1 MNLKMCEIY
10 QSNMKKMA
18 LLVLAVVLL
27 TGCEKTVY
35 RTNLEVYCPPLKSYS
50 TDFNEILAAEFDV
63 LDEGIM
69 FSAFKTTVVGFPL
82 FKCKGHYC
90 FN

>member
-1 MNLKMCEIY
+1 
-10 QSNMKKMA
+10 MA

-50 TDFNEILAAEFDV
+50 TDFNEILAAELDV
-63 LDEGIM
+63 LDEGYEAIPE
-69 FSAFKTTVVGFPL
+69 VVTDYIKLRDRIRVCEQEKDNLDG
-82 FKCKGHYC
+82 
-90 FN
+90 

>member
-1 MNLKMCEIY
+1 
-10 QSNMKKMA
+10 MA

-50 TDFNEILAAEFDV
+50 TDFNEILAAELDV
-63 LDEGIM
+63 LDEDYEAIPE
-69 FSAFKTTVVGFPL
+69 VVTDYIKLRDRIRVCEQEKDNLDG
-82 FKCKGHYC
+82 
-90 FN
+90 